1 MKYISSLSSAVFDRP
16 YGRTLAILGS
26 TGSIG
31 TSALRVV
38 AKNRDALQVVAL
50 AGARN
55 MPLLARQAETFRPE
69 YLGVLTEEKG
79 HELRGLLPAG
89 YSPQIFIGQEGYTAL
104 ATLPEA
110 DLILAAQV
118 GAAGLVPA
126 LAAART
132 GKVICL
138 ANKEALVLAG
148 DLFRQTCQDNGAVIL
163 PVDSEHNALFQ
174 AFIGHGGKQ
183 VSRLILT
190 ASGGPFRTKSMEE
203 IRAVTPAQALKHPNW
218 SMGAKI
224 SIDSATMMNKGLEI
238 IEAVYLYGAYPSEVD
253 VVVHPQSIVHSLVE
267 YTDGSQLAH
276 LGMPDMEIPIG
287 YCLGYPHRLNIGL
300 ERLDLAKVGTLT
312 FEAPDLMRFPCLGL
326 AREALAAGPSH
337 PVVLNAANEIAVQ
350 AFLDGRITFPGIARL
365 IERMLSNHSLTSIHD
380 LEDILDLDAQTRTR
394 SEEAIGKGEC

>member
-1 MKYISSLSSAVFDRP
+1 MKYISSLSSPVFDRP
-16 YGRTLAILGS
+16 CGRTLVILGS

-31 TSALRVV
+31 TSALKVV
-38 AKNRDALQVVAL
+38 AKNREALKVVAL

-55 MPLLARQAETFRPE
+55 MALLARQAETFRPE
-69 YLGVLTEEKG
+69 CLGVLTEEKAR
-79 HELRGLLPAG
+79 ELRALLPAG
-89 YSPQIFIGQEGYTAL
+89 YNPQIFVGQDGYTAL

-126 LAAART
+126 LAAARA

-148 DLFRQTCQDNGAVIL
+148 DLFRQTCQDSGAVIL

-190 ASGGPFRTKSMEE
+190 ASGGPFRTKSVEE
-203 IRAVTPAQALKHPNW
+203 IRAVIPAQALKHPNW

-238 IEAVYLYGAYPSEVD
+238 IEAVHLYGASPAEVD

-267 YTDGSQLAH
+267 YADGSQLAH

-287 YCLGYPHRLNIGL
+287 YCLGYPQRLNIGL

-312 FEAPDLMRFPCLGL
+312 FETPDLVRFPCLGL
-326 AREALAAGPSH
+326 AREALAAGASH

-365 IERMLSNHSLTSIHD
+365 IERMLSNHSLTSVHD

>member
-1 MKYISSLSSAVFDRP
+1 MKYISSLSSPVFDRP
-16 YGRTLAILGS
+16 CGRTLAILGS

-31 TSALRVV
+31 TSALKVV
-38 AKNRDALQVVAL
+38 AKNRDALKVVAL

-55 MPLLARQAETFRPE
+55 MALLARQAETFRPE
-69 YLGVLTEEKG
+69 CLGVLTEDKAR
-79 HELRGLLPAG
+79 ELRGLLPAG
-89 YSPQIFIGQEGYTAL
+89 YNPQIFVGQDGYVAL
-104 ATLPEA
+104 ATLSEA

-126 LAAART
+126 LAAARA

-148 DLFRQTCQDNGAVIL
+148 DLFRQTCQDSGAVIL

-190 ASGGPFRTKSMEE
+190 ASGGPFRTKSVEE

-238 IEAVYLYGAYPSEVD
+238 IEAVHLYGASPSEVD

-267 YTDGSQLAH
+267 YADGSQLAH

-287 YCLGYPHRLNIGL
+287 YCLGYPQRLNIGL

-312 FEAPDLMRFPCLGL
+312 FEAPDLVRFPCLGL

-350 AFLDGRITFPGIARL
+350 AFLDGRLTFPGIARL

>member
-1 MKYISSLSSAVFDRP
+1 MKYISALESPVFDRP
-16 YGRTLAILGS
+16 GPRALSILGS

-38 AKNRDALQVVAL
+38 GKNQDALRVIAL

-55 MPLLARQAETFRPE
+55 MDLLARQAMEHRPA
-69 YLGVLTEEKG
+69 YLGVLDDEKAR
-79 HELRGLLPAG
+79 ELRALLPAG
-89 YSPQIFIGQEGYTAL
+89 YAPHIVTGQEGYALL

-110 DLILAAQV
+110 DLVLAAQV

-126 LAAART
+126 LAAARA

-148 DLFRQTCQDNGAVIL
+148 DLFRRTCMDSGAVIL

-174 AFIGHGGKQ
+174 AFAGHDGRQ
-183 VSRLILT
+183 ASRLILT
-190 ASGGPFRTKSMEE
+190 ASGGPFRTWPAER

-238 IEAVYLYGAYPSEVD
+238 IEAVHLYGAASDQVD

-267 YTDGSQLAH
+267 YEDGSQLAH

-287 YCLGYPHRLNIGL
+287 YCLGYPARLNIGL
-300 ERLDLAKVGTLT
+300 ERLDLARVGTLT
-312 FEAPDLMRFPCLGL
+312 FEAPDPERFPCLRL
-326 AREALAAGPSH
+326 AREALAAGTAH
-337 PVVLNAANEIAVQ
+337 CVALNAANEIAVQ
-350 AFLDGRITFPGIARL
+350 AFLDGRIPFPGIADL
-365 IERMLSNHSLTSIHD
+365 IAEALAAPLTDVHD
-380 LEDILDLDAQTRTR
+380 LDDILELDAQTRTR
-394 SEEAIGKGEC
+394 TLGAVERGER

>member
-1 MKYISSLSSAVFDRP
+1 MKYISALSSPVFDRP
-16 YGRTLAILGS
+16 APRTLSILGS

-38 AKNRDALQVVAL
+38 AKNRDMLSVVAL

-55 MPLLARQAETFRPE
+55 MELLARQADRFRPQ
-69 YLGVLTEEKG
+69 YLGVLDEDKAREIK
-79 HELRGLLPAG
+79 GLLPAG
-89 YSPQIFIGQEGYTAL
+89 YNPQILVGQDGYTTL

-126 LAAART
+126 LAAAQA
-132 GKVICL
+132 GKVLCL

-148 DLFRQTCQDNGAVIL
+148 DLFRDACRTSGAAIL

-174 AFIGHGGKQ
+174 AFVGHDGRQ
-183 VSRLILT
+183 VARLILT
-190 ASGGPFRTKSMEE
+190 ASGGPFRTKSAEE

-224 SIDSATMMNKGLEI
+224 SIDSATMMNKGLEV
-238 IEAVYLYGAYPSEVD
+238 IEAVHLYGAALHEVD

-267 YTDGSQLAH
+267 YADGSQLAH
-276 LGMPDMEIPIG
+276 LGTPDMEIPIG
-287 YCLGYPHRLNIGL
+287 YCLGYPRRLRIDL

-312 FEAPDLMRFPCLGL
+312 FEAPDYERFPCLQL
-326 AREALAAGPSH
+326 AREALAAGASH

-350 AFLDGRITFPGIARL
+350 AFLDGRISFPGIPSL
-365 IERMLSNHSLTSIHD
+365 IGRMLDRHPMTPVRN
-380 LEDILDLDAQTRTR
+380 LEDILGIDMQTRKQA
-394 SEEAIGKGEC
+394 EEAIGKGEC

>member
-1 MKYISSLSSAVFDRP
+1 MKYISALESPVFDRP
-16 YGRTLAILGS
+16 GGRNLTILGS

-31 TSALRVV
+31 TSALKVV
-38 AKNRDALQVVAL
+38 AKNREALRVVAL

-55 MPLLARQAETFRPE
+55 MGLLARQAEIFRPDN
-69 YLGVLTEEKG
+69 LGVLSEEKAR
-79 HELRGLLPAG
+79 ELRSLLPAG
-89 YSPQIFIGQEGYTAL
+89 YSPRIFVGQEGYTAL
-104 ATLPEA
+104 ATLSEA

-126 LAAART
+126 LAAAQA
-132 GKVICL
+132 GKVLCL

-148 DLFRQTCQDNGAVIL
+148 DLFRQACLTSGAVIL

-174 AFIGHGGKQ
+174 AFIGHGGQQ

-190 ASGGPFRTKSMEE
+190 ASGGPFRTKNVEE
-203 IRAVTPAQALKHPNW
+203 IQAVTPAQALKHPNW

-224 SIDSATMMNKGLEI
+224 SIDSATMMNKGLEV
-238 IEAVYLYGAYPSEVD
+238 IEAVHLYGASLAEVD

-267 YTDGSQLAH
+267 YEDGSQLAH

-287 YCLGYPHRLNIGL
+287 YCLGYPKRLHIGL

-312 FEAPDLMRFPCLGL
+312 FEAPDLVRFPCLGL
-326 AREALAAGPSH
+326 ARAALAAGPSH

-365 IERMLSNHSLTSIHD
+365 IEHMLRKHSLTSIHNVD
-380 LEDILDLDAQTRTR
+380 DILDLDAQTRTR
-394 SEEAIGKGEC
+394 SEEAIGNGEC

>member
-1 MKYISSLSSAVFDRP
+1 MKYISGLSSPVFDRP
-16 YGRTLAILGS
+16 GQRTLAILGS

-38 AKNRDALQVVAL
+38 AKNTGDLKVVAL

-55 MPLLARQAETFRPE
+55 VALLARQAETFRPA
-69 YLGVLTEEKG
+69 YLGILDEDKAE
-79 HELRGLLPAG
+79 ELRALLPGG
-89 YSPQIFIGQEGYTAL
+89 YAPRILVGQNGYTAM

-126 LAAART
+126 LAAARA
-132 GKVICL
+132 GKVLCL

-148 DLFRQTCQDNGAVIL
+148 DLFRRTCQASGAVIL

-174 AFIGHGGKQ
+174 AYAGHEGRQ
-183 VSRLILT
+183 ACRLILT
-190 ASGGPFRTKSMEE
+190 ASGGPFRAKSLQE
-203 IRAVTPAQALKHPNW
+203 IQAATPAQALKHPNW

-238 IEAVYLYGAYPSEVD
+238 IEAVHLYGASLDEVD

-267 YTDGSQLAH
+267 YEDGSQLAH

-312 FEAPDLMRFPCLGL
+312 FETPDLVRFPCLNL
-326 AREALAAGPSH
+326 AREALSAGPSH

-350 AFLDGRITFPGIARL
+350 AFLDSRISFPGIARL
-365 IERMLSNHSLTSIHD
+365 IEQMLAKHSLTSMHD

-394 SEEAIGKGEC
+394 SEEAIGKYEW

>member
-1 MKYISSLSSAVFDRP
+1 MKYISGLSSPIFERS
-16 YGRTLAILGS
+16 GQRTLAILGS

-31 TSALRVV
+31 ASALKVV
-38 AKNRDALQVVAL
+38 AKNRDDLKVVAL

-55 MPLLARQAETFRPE
+55 MELLARQAGELRPE
-69 YLGVLTEEKG
+69 YLGVLNEEKEA
-79 HELRGLLPAG
+79 ELRTLLPAE
-89 YSPQIFIGQEGYTAL
+89 YRPRILVGQDGYTAM

-126 LAAART
+126 LAAARA
-132 GKVICL
+132 GKVLCL

-148 DLFRQTCQDNGAVIL
+148 DLFRETCRASGAVIL

-174 AFIGHGGKQ
+174 ALAGHDGRQ
-183 VSRLILT
+183 ARRLILT
-190 ASGGPFRTKSMEE
+190 ASGGPFRAKSLRE
-203 IRAVTPAQALKHPNW
+203 IEAVTPAQALKHPNW

-238 IEAVYLYGAYPSEVD
+238 IEAVHLYGATLGEVD

-267 YTDGSQLAH
+267 YEDGSQLAH

-287 YCLGYPHRLNIGL
+287 YCLGYPKRLRIDL
-300 ERLDLAKVGTLT
+300 QRLDLARIGTLT
-312 FEAPDLMRFPCLGL
+312 FEAPDTERFPCLDL
-326 AREALAAGPSH
+326 ARRALDAGPSH

-350 AFLDGRITFPGIARL
+350 AFLDGRISFPGIARL
-365 IERMLSNHSLTSIHD
+365 IERMLAKHSLTCMHD
-380 LEDILDLDAQTRTR
+380 LGDILDLDRQTRTLA
-394 SEEAIGKGEC
+394 EEAIGKGEW

>member
-1 MKYISSLSSAVFDRP
+1 MKYISSLSSPVFNRHC
-16 YGRTLAILGS
+16 GRTLAILGS

-31 TSALRVV
+31 TSALKVV
-38 AKNRDALQVVAL
+38 AKNRDALKVVAL

-55 MPLLARQAETFRPE
+55 MSLLARQAETFRPE
-69 YLGVLTEEKG
+69 CLGVLTEEKAR
-79 HELRGLLPAG
+79 ELRALLPAG
-89 YSPQIFIGQEGYTAL
+89 YNPQIFVGQDGYVAL
-104 ATLPEA
+104 ATLPET

-126 LAAART
+126 LAAARA

-148 DLFRQTCQDNGAVIL
+148 NLFRQTCQDSGAVIL

-190 ASGGPFRTKSMEE
+190 ASGGPFRTKSVEE

-238 IEAVYLYGAYPSEVD
+238 IEAVHLYGASPSEVD

-267 YTDGSQLAH
+267 YADGSQLAH

-287 YCLGYPHRLNIGL
+287 YCLGYPQRLNIGL
-300 ERLDLAKVGTLT
+300 ERLNLAKVGTLT

-350 AFLDGRITFPGIARL
+350 AFLDGRITFTGIARL
-365 IERMLSNHSLTSIHD
+365 IERMLSNHSLTSVHD

>member
-1 MKYISSLSSAVFDRP
+1 MKYISALASPVFDRP
-16 YGRTLAILGS
+16 GQRTLSILGS

-38 AKNRDALQVVAL
+38 AKNRDALRVTAL

-55 MPLLARQAETFRPE
+55 MALLARQAETFRPE
-69 YLGVLTEEKG
+69 CLGVLSEDKAR
-79 HELRGLLPAG
+79 ELRSLLPAG
-89 YSPQIFIGQEGYTAL
+89 YNPEIFVGQEGYTAM
-104 ATLPEA
+104 ATLPGA
-110 DLILAAQV
+110 DLVLAAQV

-126 LAAART
+126 LAAARA
-132 GKVICL
+132 GKVLCL

-148 DLFRQTCQDNGAVIL
+148 GLFRRACEESGAVIL

-174 AFIGHGGKQ
+174 AYVGHGGRQ

-190 ASGGPFRTKSMEE
+190 ASGGPFRTWTAERIAS
-203 IRAVTPAQALKHPNW
+203 VTPAQALKHPNW

-224 SIDSATMMNKGLEI
+224 SIDSATMMNKGLEV
-238 IEAVYLYGAYPSEVD
+238 IEAVHLYGAEPHEVD

-267 YTDGSQLAH
+267 YEDGSQLAH

-287 YCLGYPHRLNIGL
+287 YCLGYPTRLHIGL

-312 FEAPDLMRFPCLGL
+312 FEAPDPLRFPCLTL
-326 AREALAAGPSH
+326 ARQTLAAGPGH

-350 AFLDGRITFPGIARL
+350 AFLDGRIPFPGIARL
-365 IERMLSNHSLTSIHD
+365 IEDMLDKLSLTFVND
-380 LEDILDLDAQTRTR
+380 LDDILDLDAQTRTR
-394 SEEAIGKGEC
+394 AEEAIGRGQC

>member
-1 MKYISSLSSAVFDRP
+1 MKYISGLSSPVFDQP
-16 YGRTLAILGS
+16 GQRTLAILGS

-31 TSALRVV
+31 TSALKVV
-38 AKNRDALQVVAL
+38 AKNADALKIVAL

-55 MPLLARQAETFRPE
+55 MPLLARQAAELRPE
-69 YLGVLTEEKG
+69 YLGVLNEEKEA
-79 HELRGLLPAG
+79 ELRTLLPAG
-89 YSPQIFIGQEGYTAL
+89 YRPRILVGQDGYTAM

-126 LAAART
+126 LAAARA
-132 GKVICL
+132 GKVLCL

-148 DLFRQTCQDNGAVIL
+148 DLFRETCRISGAVVL

-174 AFIGHGGKQ
+174 ALAGHDGRQ
-183 VSRLILT
+183 ACRLILT
-190 ASGGPFRTKSMEE
+190 ASGGPFRTKSLRE
-203 IRAVTPAQALKHPNW
+203 IEAVTPAQALKHPNW

-238 IEAVYLYGAYPSEVD
+238 IEAVHLYGATLSEVD

-267 YTDGSQLAH
+267 YEDGSQLAH

-287 YCLGYPHRLNIGL
+287 YCLGYPKRLRIGL
-300 ERLDLAKVGTLT
+300 ERLDLARIGTLT
-312 FEAPDLMRFPCLGL
+312 FEAPDTLRFPCLEL
-326 AREALAAGPSH
+326 ARQALSAGPSH

-350 AFLDGRITFPGIARL
+350 AFLDGRIPFPGIARL
-365 IERMLSNHSLTSIHD
+365 IEGMLAKHSLTCMHD
-380 LEDILDLDAQTRTR
+380 LGDILDLDRQTRTWA
-394 SEEAIGKGEC
+394 EEAIGKGE

>member
-1 MKYISSLSSAVFDRP
+1 MKYISGLSSPVFDRP
-16 YGRTLAILGS
+16 GQRTLAILGS

-38 AKNRDALQVVAL
+38 AKNTGDLKVVAL

-55 MPLLARQAETFRPE
+55 VALLARQAETFRPA
-69 YLGVLTEEKG
+69 YLGVLDEDKAE
-79 HELRGLLPAG
+79 ELRALLPGG
-89 YSPQIFIGQEGYTAL
+89 YAPRILVGQNGYTAM

-126 LAAART
+126 LAAARA
-132 GKVICL
+132 GKVLCL

-148 DLFRQTCQDNGAVIL
+148 DLFRRTCQASGAVIL

-174 AFIGHGGKQ
+174 AYAGHEGRQ
-183 VSRLILT
+183 ACRLILT
-190 ASGGPFRTKSMEE
+190 ASGGPFRAKSLQE
-203 IRAVTPAQALKHPNW
+203 IQAATPAQALKHPNW

-238 IEAVYLYGAYPSEVD
+238 IEAVHLYGASLDEVD

-267 YTDGSQLAH
+267 YEDGSQLAH

-312 FEAPDLMRFPCLGL
+312 FETPDLVRFPCLNL
-326 AREALAAGPSH
+326 AREALSAGPSH

-350 AFLDGRITFPGIARL
+350 AFLDSRISFPGIARL
-365 IERMLSNHSLTSIHD
+365 IEQMLAKHSLTSMHD
-380 LEDILDLDAQTRTR
+380 LRTFWTSMR
-394 SEEAIGKGEC
+394 KHELGPKRP

>member
-1 MKYISSLSSAVFDRP
+1 MKYISGLSSPVFDQS
-16 YGRTLAILGS
+16 GQRTLAILGS

-31 TSALRVV
+31 TSALKVV
-38 AKNRDALQVVAL
+38 AKNADALKIVAL

-55 MPLLARQAETFRPE
+55 MPLLARQAAELRPE
-69 YLGVLTEEKG
+69 YLGVLNEEKEA
-79 HELRGLLPAG
+79 ELRTLLPAG
-89 YSPQIFIGQEGYTAL
+89 YRPRILVGQDGYTAM

-126 LAAART
+126 LAAARA
-132 GKVICL
+132 GKVLCL

-148 DLFRQTCQDNGAVIL
+148 DLFRETCRISGAVVL

-174 AFIGHGGKQ
+174 ALAGHDGRQ
-183 VSRLILT
+183 ACRLILT
-190 ASGGPFRTKSMEE
+190 ASGGPFRTKSLRE
-203 IRAVTPAQALKHPNW
+203 IEAVTPAQALKHPNW

-238 IEAVYLYGAYPSEVD
+238 IEAVHLYGATLSEVD

-267 YTDGSQLAH
+267 YEDGSQLAH

-287 YCLGYPHRLNIGL
+287 YCLGYPKRLRIGL
-300 ERLDLAKVGTLT
+300 ERLDLARIGTLT
-312 FEAPDLMRFPCLGL
+312 FEAPDTLRFPCLEL
-326 AREALAAGPSH
+326 ARQALGAGPSH

-350 AFLDGRITFPGIARL
+350 AFLDGRIPFPGIARL
-365 IERMLSNHSLTSIHD
+365 IEGMLAKHSLTCMHD
-380 LEDILDLDAQTRTR
+380 LGDILDLDRQTRTWA
-394 SEEAIGKGEC
+394 EEAIGKGE

>member
-1 MKYISSLSSAVFDRP
+1 MKYISGLSSPIFERS
-16 YGRTLAILGS
+16 GQRTLAILGS

-31 TSALRVV
+31 ASALKVV
-38 AKNRDALQVVAL
+38 AKNRDELKVVAL

-55 MPLLARQAETFRPE
+55 MELLARQAGELRPE
-69 YLGVLTEEKG
+69 YLGVLNEEKEA
-79 HELRGLLPAG
+79 ELRTLLPAEYRPRILVG
-89 YSPQIFIGQEGYTAL
+89 RDGYTAM

-126 LAAART
+126 LAAARA
-132 GKVICL
+132 GKVLCL

-148 DLFRQTCQDNGAVIL
+148 DLFRQTCQASGAVIL

-174 AFIGHGGKQ
+174 ALAGHDGRQ
-183 VSRLILT
+183 ARRLILT
-190 ASGGPFRTKSMEE
+190 ASGGPFRAKSLRE
-203 IRAVTPAQALKHPNW
+203 IEAVTPAQALKHPNW

-238 IEAVYLYGAYPSEVD
+238 IEAVHLYGATLGEVD

-267 YTDGSQLAH
+267 YEDGSQLAH

-287 YCLGYPHRLNIGL
+287 YCLGYPRRLRIDL
-300 ERLDLAKVGTLT
+300 QRLDLARIGTLT
-312 FEAPDLMRFPCLGL
+312 FEAPDTERFPCLDL
-326 AREALAAGPSH
+326 ARRALDAGPSH

-350 AFLDGRITFPGIARL
+350 AFLDGRISFPGIARL
-365 IERMLSNHSLTSIHD
+365 IERMLAKHSLTCMHD
-380 LEDILDLDAQTRTR
+380 LGDILDLDRQTRTLA
-394 SEEAIGKGEC
+394 EEAIGKGEW

>member
-1 MKYISSLSSAVFDRP
+1 MKYISGLSSPIFERS
-16 YGRTLAILGS
+16 GQRTLAILGS

-31 TSALRVV
+31 ASALKVV
-38 AKNRDALQVVAL
+38 AKNRDDLKVVAL

-55 MPLLARQAETFRPE
+55 MELLARQAGELRPE
-69 YLGVLTEEKG
+69 YLGVLNEKKEA
-79 HELRGLLPAG
+79 ELRTLLPAEYRPRILVG
-89 YSPQIFIGQEGYTAL
+89 RDGYTAM

-126 LAAART
+126 LAAARA
-132 GKVICL
+132 GKVLCL

-148 DLFRQTCQDNGAVIL
+148 DLFRQTCRASGAVIL

-174 AFIGHGGKQ
+174 ALAGHDGRQ
-183 VSRLILT
+183 ARRLILT
-190 ASGGPFRTKSMEE
+190 ASGGPFRAKSLRE
-203 IRAVTPAQALKHPNW
+203 IEAVTPAQALKHPNW

-238 IEAVYLYGAYPSEVD
+238 IEAVHLYGATLGEVE

-267 YTDGSQLAH
+267 YEDGSQLAH

-287 YCLGYPHRLNIGL
+287 YCLGYPRRLRIDL
-300 ERLDLAKVGTLT
+300 QRLDLARIGTLT
-312 FEAPDLMRFPCLGL
+312 FEAPDTERFPCLDL
-326 AREALAAGPSH
+326 ARRALDAGPSH

-350 AFLDGRITFPGIARL
+350 AFLDGRISFPGIARL
-365 IERMLSNHSLTSIHD
+365 IERMLAKHSLTCMHD
-380 LEDILDLDAQTRTR
+380 LGDILDLDRQTRTLA
-394 SEEAIGKGEC
+394 EEAIGKGEW

>member
-1 MKYISSLSSAVFDRP
+1 MKYISGLSSPVFDRP
-16 YGRTLAILGS
+16 GQRTLAILGS

-38 AKNRDALQVVAL
+38 AKNTGDLKVVAL

-55 MPLLARQAETFRPE
+55 VALLARQAETFRPA
-69 YLGVLTEEKG
+69 YLGVLDEDKAE
-79 HELRGLLPAG
+79 ELRALLPGG
-89 YSPQIFIGQEGYTAL
+89 YAPRILVGQNGYTAM

-126 LAAART
+126 LAAARA
-132 GKVICL
+132 GKVLCL

-148 DLFRQTCQDNGAVIL
+148 DLFRRTCQASGAVIL

-174 AFIGHGGKQ
+174 AYAGHEGRQ
-183 VSRLILT
+183 ACRLILT
-190 ASGGPFRTKSMEE
+190 ASGGPFRAKSLQE
-203 IRAVTPAQALKHPNW
+203 IQAATPAQALKHPNW

-238 IEAVYLYGAYPSEVD
+238 IEAVHLYGASLDEVD

-267 YTDGSQLAH
+267 YEDGSQLAH

-312 FEAPDLMRFPCLGL
+312 FETPDLVRFPCLNL
-326 AREALAAGPSH
+326 AREALSAGPSH

-350 AFLDGRITFPGIARL
+350 AFLDSRISFPGIARL
-365 IERMLSNHSLTSIHD
+365 IEQMLAKHSLTSMHD

-394 SEEAIGKGEC
+394 SEEAIGKYEW